1 MKLKKPLVALL
12 TTSLLVSP
20 IVASAEPIE
29 NVKQNQIVTQNQSK
43 TFNDIKYHWAKSSI
57 EFLAERDILH
67 GTPDGSFKPDNSIT
81 REEAVKVLVKT
92 LGVEVKEQKS
102 KFPDVPEG
110 FWAEEYINVAKD
122 ESIIKG
128 YPNGNFGLGD
138 KLTRGQM
145 ASILVRAFGLPVDY
159 NKELPYPD
167 VKENHWAYYDIL
179 ALHQNGAV
187 KGLPDGTFAPNKE
200 ITRAEFSAFVE
211 RIINPENIKENIKDE
226 DKTPPKNPSPSE
238 IIKSFNFEIDHILEE
253 GQEQPLVLKIEF
265 ADGTIKDV
273 TKETTFEVEKPEIAD
288 IQNGKIKAL
297 KEGST
302 KLTANYKGQ
311 IAETVIEVEKAEEEV
326 ETPSDEIP
334 IGTTKEIKG
343 FIYTWDGQYWVDE
356 RGFPYSELPEANET
370 SLEKGVYIFSN
381 SYSISPER
389 FYRTVVGYIVE
400 DGLQVTREE
409 FYNAVEKLIET
420 KQPVTIRNIT
430 FDFYNKE
437 VNGEDFIEITVS

>member
-20 IVASAEPIE
+20 IVAGAEA
-29 NVKQNQIVTQNQSK
+29 NVQNAEDKPKTTQVQVK
-43 TFNDIKYHWAKSSI
+43 EFPDIKNHWAKSSI

-67 GTPDGSFKPDNSIT
+67 GMPDGSFKPDNSIT

-128 YPNGNFGLGD
+128 YPNGKFGLGD

-211 RIINPENIKENIKDE
+211 RIINPENIKDE

-273 TKETTFEVEKPEIAD
+273 TKETTFEVEKPEIAV
-288 IQNGKIKAL
+288 IQNDKLKAL
-297 KEGST
+297 KEGTT
-302 KLTANYKGQ
+302 KLIAKYKD
-311 IAETVIEVEKAEEEV
+311 ETVYTVIEVKAKEEE
-326 ETPSDEIP
+326 EKPSEQNDGNNENV
-334 IGTTKEIKG
+334 KEIKG
-343 FIYTWDGQYWVDE
+343 FKFIWDENNKFWVDE
-356 RGFPYSELPEANET
+356 KGYIYTDLPEVAPIE
-370 SLEKGVYIFSN
+370 SGVYIFGNPRDNEKRLYSN
-381 SYSISPER
+381 AVSFII
-389 FYRTVVGYIVE
+389 F
-400 DGLQVTREE
+400 DGLDLTKDE
-409 FYNAVEKLIET
+409 FINAVKTLNKT
-420 KQPVTIRNIT
+420 KQPVKVKNIT
-430 FDFYNKE
+430 FDFDKYD
-437 VNGEDFIEITVS
+437 GENSISIRVP